1 MANPVRARKKK
12 QILKHNRV
20 VYLDDLL
27 ELEKCLKK
35 LHSYSQ
41 KDDCSRHHHEMARD
55 ILTKALKKQ
64 GVR

>member
-1 MANPVRARKKK
+1 MNKK
-12 QILKHNRV
+12 ILKHNRV
-20 VYLDDLL
+20 VHLDDLL

-41 KDDCSRHHHEMARD
+41 KDECSRNHYEMARN
-55 ILTKALKKQ
+55 ILTKSLKKQ

>member
-1 MANPVRARKKK
+1 MKE
-12 QILKHNRV
+12 ILKNNKV

-35 LHSYSQ
+35 LRSYSQ
-41 KDDCSRHHHEMARD
+41 KDDCSRHHHDLATD